1 MLGRCIT
8 VPINYSKMYNSAT
21 KKQQMLREILEKNTH
36 MLQEVLFVDSTA
48 ESASVRDVD
57 DIVDELLEVQSEP
70 KEESQ

>member
-1 MLGRCIT
+1 
-8 VPINYSKMYNSAT
+8 MYNSAT